1 MKKFNFKNKNVFIT
15 AASKGIGFELAKSF
29 SIYGATIIISSSN
42 YNNLKKAKKKILK
55 INGNAKIVLIK
66 YDQKK
71 NSLPKNIW
79 NILKKNSISSVDI
92 LINNSGGPPVKS
104 IMKIKNSDI
113 NSAFNSNLKSAIF
126 ISQLFLPIMIKK
138 KWGRIINL
146 TSLTAKEPGANF
158 ALSNITRAGVV
169 SFSKTLSQ
177 EVGKYGVT
185 VNSILTGG
193 VLTERLKSLLIK
205 INKIKKKDFSKQLNK
220 ISKLVPNGYI
230 ASPHEFIQL
239 VLFLSTSNA
248 SYVNGSAITV
258 DGGSSK
264 SIF

>member
-1 MKKFNFKNKNVFIT
+1 MINFNFRNKNVFIS
-15 AASKGIGFELAKSF
+15 AASKGIGFEIAKAFSF
-29 SIYGATIIISSSN
+29 FGANIVITSSSK
-42 YNNLKKAKKKILK
+42 NNLKIAKKKILEK
-55 INGNAKIVLIK
+55 NKNAKIVIIP

-71 NSLPKNIW
+71 KSLPKNILSL
-79 NILKKNSISSVDI
+79 LKKNSISSIDI

-104 IMKIKNSDI
+104 ILKIKDKDLDNAL
-113 NSAFNSNLKSAIF
+113 NANLKSAILT
-126 ISQLFLPIMIKK
+126 SQLFLPGMIKK

-177 EVGKYGVT
+177 EVAKYGVT

-193 VLTERLKSLLIK
+193 VLTDRLKSLLIK
-205 INKIKKKDFSKQLNK
+205 LNKKNFTKQLSK
-220 ISKLVPNGYI
+220 VSKLVPNGYI
-230 ASPHEFIQL
+230 ASPNEFIQMI
-239 VLFLSTSNA
+239 LFLATSNA

-264 SIF
+264 SLF